1 MKRWV
6 KNLLAVALSLLIVTS
21 ATGNAFAM
29 GPLPN
34 STDQYT
40 VYVKNNLTLTGSG
53 TPVVVGGNL
62 VVQNEVT
69 GLGWSKWVSGG
80 YLYAGSAP
88 EYDEG
93 DESYRDAVD
102 SKQYLARGPYLGV
115 YTVVEGP
122 NESIPL
128 KAFPTLEDKGK
139 LPENQTVNITESGS
153 YTSFNVTSSGDTNVS
168 ITTTSENQVI
178 EIRTNT
184 LSIQKPL
191 HVAGPGKV
199 VFYVEQ
205 VTTGGTATLNENGD
219 PRNVMIYLS
228 GDKNSTFTNIGGS
241 FNIFV
246 GGTDADQKITFT
258 GGNKVIKGN
267 VYTPGKVEIQSREIQ
282 GFVYAANSDVSI
294 TGGNAIVRG
303 SVVCDNL
310 TIGNSGQ
317 VIQGDYYG
325 LTEGV
330 VNAITQK
337 NSFHVTTSAS
347 EGGTITAYDTDIEE
361 GTVLSIVATPAEGY
375 RFVRFDGDQPD
386 SNGNITVT
394 KNISIQAV
402 FEKSS
407 VVIPD
412 GYANGLLGE
421 YFDSFETLN
430 DTAIRVKRIDP
441 QVAFNFGYEAPQGT
455 NGQIEPDT
463 FAERWTGYIKA
474 PVTGDYTFKT
484 YSDDGVKLSINGQ
497 SLIDRWGYV
506 SLDYTISAPIH
517 LEAGQLYP
525 ITLEH
530 QQMPLYSAIF
540 LFWEAEGVPM
550 GLVPESAFYVDQNT
564 YDMYSTP
571 VFVNELSREG
581 TGINKQFFD
590 GVEGLQSGDLPACVE
605 LGGIVDYAWQQGS
618 PDDEV
623 LGDSFSARMTGYME
637 GKFTEEVTLEFIV
650 DDGIRVWVDDKQ
662 IIDSWEPHSDAVVE
676 GTFDMVAG
684 KMHKLVIEYNDL
696 GGGATCIMRWKSPS
710 QELQVVPI
718 QYLYSE

>member
-1 MKRWV
+1 MNKFVKIFVSLLVTGTMLMSGSALAMVTVDTSDFAVYVNNNLAISGNAKIQGNAVV
-6 KNLLAVALSLLIVTS
+6 KNSFNEQGSASVNGALLSLEENDEI
-21 ATGNAFAM
+21 N
-29 GPLPN
+29 PR
-34 STDQYT
+34 Y
-40 VYVKNNLTLTGSG
+40 TGS
-53 TPVVVGGNL
+53 N
-62 VVQNEVT
+62 
-69 GLGWSKWVSGG
+69 
-80 YLYAGSAP
+80 
-88 EYDEG
+88 
-93 DESYRDAVD
+93 
-102 SKQYLARGPYLGV
+102 
-115 YTVVEGP
+115 P
-122 NESIPL
+122 NYPINF
-128 KAFPTLEDKGK
+128 KAFPELEKRNDLITNWQGGTIDHSGWYDK
-139 LPENQTVNITESGS
+139 LIVNSGGPL
-153 YTSFNVTSSGDTNVS
+153 TINTNG
-168 ITTTSENQVI
+168 NLI
-178 EIRTNT
+178 EIRADELTISDAVTIN
-184 LSIQKPL
+184 
-191 HVAGPGKV
+191 GGGKV
-199 VFYVEQ
+199 VFYVDKFECKGNPKLNA
-205 VTTGGTATLNENGD
+205 TGDTGKVL
-219 PRNVMIYLS
+219 VYLS
-228 GDKNSTFTNIGGS
+228 GNHDCTIANNTTGTFHLYSAGSKSIFIEQGNINGNIYTSGNINIMGSSQVNGYVYLPESDIQIAGSAVINGKLVANNVEMQNS
-241 FNIFV
+241 
-246 GGTDADQKITFT
+246 A
-258 GGNKVIKGN
+258 
-267 VYTPGKVEIQSREIQ
+267 
-282 GFVYAANSDVSI
+282 
-294 TGGNAIVRG
+294 
-303 SVVCDNL
+303 
-310 TIGNSGQ
+310 Q
-317 VIQGDYYG
+317 VINGDVTG
-325 LTEGV
+325 LTDGIV
-330 VNAITQK
+330 ADITQK
-337 NSFHVTTSAS
+337 QTFHVTTSAS
-347 EGGTITAYDTDIEE
+347 EGGTITAYDADMEE
-361 GTVLSIVATPAEGY
+361 GTVITIVATPAEGY

-564 YDMYSTP
+564 HDMYSTP

-590 GVEGLQSGDLPACVE
+590 GVEGLQSGDLPDCVE